1 MCVVSVEQVG
11 KTTEDGGLERTV
23 PGFHHK
29 FHKFHLGEHGSRSQ
43 LTYP

>member
-1 MCVVSVEQVG
+1 MCVGSVEQVG
-11 KTTEDGGLERTV
+11 KTAEDGGLERTV

-29 FHKFHLGEHGSRSQ
+29 FHLGEHGSRSQ